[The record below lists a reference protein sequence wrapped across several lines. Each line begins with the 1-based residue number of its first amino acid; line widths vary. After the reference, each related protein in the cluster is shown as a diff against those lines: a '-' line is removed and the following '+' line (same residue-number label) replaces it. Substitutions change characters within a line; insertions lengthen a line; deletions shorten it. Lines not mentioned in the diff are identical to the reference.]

1 MGSFLH
7 FLQYNNA
14 VPIALAVVFLGAGGV
29 FAATNPE
36 TLYRSE
42 STAISIDNTY
52 IAGKD
57 LSSYT
62 PQLRIMGV
70 TEDAEIYYVSY
81 ELSTIDIVDAI
92 WQDVVKKDVLK
103 VHKSVLGEYGDLGL
117 YATEQFKQIVD
128 REASYL
134 REVQEI
140 EKKNVTQKVVA
151 TAYAGL
157 VGALLDT
164 TTETIPGYVPVVLPP
179 EPEVPMSGTG
189 TTTQSESAQS
199 SVSTDAPPVV
209 EPPTVGGSASTSN
222 QPPSIQLLGESVVR
236 IPLGGSYADLGV
248 VVSNDDNHSLAVY
261 VNDESVALGQIAIDT
276 TVVGSYRIRYV
287 AIDSAGAMASIEREV
302 IVFDPAL
309 VVPETQVPVPD
320 MVPPEPEPE
329 PVPETIPETPVEP
342 LPEEA
347 LEVAPDTAPVESPAP
362 SEPVEIPQESTPT
375 E

>member
-1 MGSFLH
+1 M
-7 FLQYNNA
+7 
-14 VPIALAVVFLGAGGV
+14 
-29 FAATNPE
+29 
-36 TLYRSE
+36 
-42 STAISIDNTY
+42 
-52 IAGKD
+52 
-57 LSSYT
+57 
-62 PQLRIMGV
+62 
-70 TEDAEIYYVSY
+70 
-81 ELSTIDIVDAI
+81 
-92 WQDVVKKDVLK
+92 
-103 VHKSVLGEYGDLGL
+103 
-117 YATEQFKQIVD
+117 
-128 REASYL
+128 
-134 REVQEI
+134 
-140 EKKNVTQKVVA
+140 
-151 TAYAGL
+151 
-157 VGALLDT
+157 
-164 TTETIPGYVPVVLPP
+164 
-179 EPEVPMSGTG
+179 
-189 TTTQSESAQS
+189 
-199 SVSTDAPPVV
+199 
-209 EPPTVGGSASTSN
+209 
-222 QPPSIQLLGESVVR
+222 VR

-309 VVPETQVPVPD
+309 VVPETQAPVPD

>member
-179 EPEVPMSGTG
+179 EPEVPMSGTT

-209 EPPTVGGSASTSN
+209 EPPTVDGSASASN
-222 QPPSIQLLGESVVR
+222 QPPSIQLLGESMVR

-302 IVFDPAL
+302 IVFDPAA

-320 MVPPEPEPE
+320 TASPQPE